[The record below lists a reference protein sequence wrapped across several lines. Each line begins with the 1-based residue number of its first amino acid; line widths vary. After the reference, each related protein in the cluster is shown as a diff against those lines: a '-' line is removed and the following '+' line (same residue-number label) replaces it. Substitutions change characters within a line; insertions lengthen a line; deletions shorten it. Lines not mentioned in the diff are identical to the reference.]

1 MKKVFVKSGIVQGD
15 LSSKIYEIYDFSFI
29 ERCSKVRF
37 RKIISPYREIHSSYS
52 LDSYIR
58 DINETFSEVGHETH
72 NMR

>member
-1 MKKVFVKSGIVQGD
+1 MEKVFVKSGIVQGD
-15 LSSKIYEIYDFSFI
+15 LSFKIHEIYDFSR
-29 ERCSKVRF
+29 RCSRIQF
-37 RKIISPYREIHSSYS
+37 RKIISPSREIHSSYS